1 MTSFS
6 VDRKNFEGLSGT
18 GSMISLISEEWL
30 DKQFHTMKI
39 QSFEKFLGRK
49 TSDIKL
55 RATNNI
61 ELDTEGII
69 TFNFCI
75 SSLNYSFVVPFIVTK
90 QELATPIL
98 GFNLIEHLVKEYPN
112 LEVLKTILNSVFP
125 NLNKAKTEAFVNLI

>member
-1 MTSFS
+1 
-6 VDRKNFEGLSGT
+6 
-18 GSMISLISEEWL
+18 MISLISEEWL

-55 RATNNI
+55 RGTNDI
-61 ELDTEGII
+61 ELDVEGII

-75 SSLNYSFVVPFIVTK
+75 SSLNYSFAVPFIVTK

-112 LEVLKTILNSVFP
+112 LEVLNTILNSVFP